1 MTDEEALL
9 VVVGVDEPQPDR
21 IRPVGL
27 DLASLWPEDIDAFD
41 HDLDLASADR
51 LDRNVGLAEHDEQI
65 AGAGV
70 LQLAGHMQVGVHAR
84 LQDRNAADAVEFGRM
99 GVEIEGASDSPTEV
113 AEGHAV
119 RPVGVVLVELGD
131 RLLIGR
137 CR

>member
-1 MTDEEALL
+1 MNHSPIVSGPSDSISP
-9 VVVGVDEPQPDR
+9 G
-21 IRPVGL
+21 
-27 DLASLWPEDIDAFD
+27 LWPEDIDAFD

-51 LDRNVGLAEHDEQI
+51 LDRDVGHDEQI

-70 LQLAGHMQVGVHAR
+70 LQLAGHMQVGVMRAFR
-84 LQDRNAADAVEFGRM
+84 IGMRPMRSSSAEW
-99 GVEIEGASDSPTEV
+99 ASKLKAQAIRRQTV

>member
-51 LDRNVGLAEHDEQI
+51 LDRDVGHDEQI

-99 GVEIEGASDSPTEV
+99 GVEIEGASDSATDCRRGSCGSTSWRR
-113 AEGHAV
+113 A
-119 RPVGVVLVELGD
+119 
-131 RLLIGR
+131 GR
-137 CR
+137 TR